1 MIAGR
6 HLVFRTCYSKP
17 PLSHSAQKNNKR
29 LNAGSR
35 GALNVHSPGHTEDI
49 PFLTKALGRD
59 ARDML

>member
-6 HLVFRTCYSKP
+6 YLVFRACYSKP
-17 PLSHSAQKNNKR
+17 PLYPIPHKNNKR

-35 GALNVHSPGHTEDI
+35 GALYVHSPGHTEDI